1 VIPAFG
7 VVVAWSV
14 LDLLFNVRYP
24 GPQPTLWYLLPSVDA
39 TVLLAAVAVLASR
52 GRRLP
57 RTLVTA
63 LAVVVVFVRV
73 FRIADGLVLRY
84 FNRPI
89 ELGLDLPTSG
99 EMVRLLRSTVSPPL
113 LALGIVGVLGF
124 LAGCGTLAAWSLR
137 TAERS
142 FVSPRH
148 RMMFAG
154 AAAIALAASPLAPS
168 DRGRGL
174 RWGLFGASAVPRL
187 LDETRRLWQLDGY
200 RRAEIARVRAASDR
214 LRAGRHGL
222 EKLGRANVLLFFIES
237 YGATV
242 LDRPDLARLIAPVYQ
257 STGAALADHGFFVAS
272 SLIGSPT
279 YAGRSWL
286 AHETIATG
294 VRVADRVTD
303 AVVQEQRPVTM
314 ARLFRDAGYRTLL
327 VHPANTH
334 PELPRW
340 PYDFERVYAA
350 WDFDYRGPSF
360 GFASMPDQYVV
371 DFMHRREVASSPSGL
386 FVEYALISSHAPWN
400 ELPAFVEDWSALGD
414 GRLFATRPTIRFPV
428 GWTNLADGSVGY
440 LRSIAYDL
448 RVLEEYV
455 TRFVAGDTL
464 VVILGD
470 HQPVAEVTAGS
481 PSAAVPIHVI
491 SRNSAHIDAFVARG
505 YARGMRPPPVAA
517 PPGMETFLPA
527 LLADFSR

>member
-7 VVVAWSV
+7 VVAAWTV

-24 GPQPTLWYLLPSVDA
+24 DLQPPYWYLLPSIDA
-39 TVLLAAVAVLASR
+39 TVMLAVVALLASR
-52 GRRLP
+52 GRKLP
-57 RTLVTA
+57 RSAVIA
-63 LAVVVVFVRV
+63 LALAVVFVRV
-73 FRIADGLVLRY
+73 FRIADGLVVRY

-113 LALGIVGVLGF
+113 LALGIAGALGF
-124 LAGCGTLAAWSLR
+124 LAGCGALAAWSVR
-137 TAERS
+137 VAERS
-142 FVSPRH
+142 FASSRH
-148 RMMFAG
+148 RMVFAG
-154 AAAIALAASPLAPS
+154 LVAIAVACSAVAPS

-174 RWGLFGASAVPRL
+174 RWGAFGPSAVPRL
-187 LDETRRLWQLDGY
+187 VDETRRLWRLDAY
-200 RRAEIARVRAASDR
+200 RRGEIARVRANSDR
-214 LRAGRHGL
+214 IRRTPHGL

-242 LDRPDLARLIAPVYQ
+242 LDRPEHERLIAPVYQ
-257 STGAALADHGFFVAS
+257 ATGAALADHGFFVAS

-294 VRVADRVTD
+294 VRTADRVTD
-303 AVVQEQRPVTM
+303 AVVQELRPSTM
-314 ARLFRDAGYRTLL
+314 ARLFRDAGYRTVL

-340 PYDFERVYAA
+340 PYDFQRVYAA

-371 DFMHRREVASSPSGL
+371 DFMHRREVATSPSGL

-400 ELPAFVEDWSALGD
+400 QLPAFVEDWSALGD
-414 GRLFATRPTIRFPV
+414 GSLFASQPTIRFPV
-428 GWTNLADGSVGY
+428 GWTNLGAGGEAY

-464 VVILGD
+464 VIILGD
-470 HQPVAEVTAGS
+470 HQPVAEVTHASLS
-481 PSAAVPIHVI
+481 PAVPIHVM
-491 SRNSAHIDAFVARG
+491 SRNRAHVDAFIARG
-505 YARGMRPPPVAA
+505 YAHGMRPRASAA

>member
-1 VIPAFG
+1 VIPALG
-7 VVVAWSV
+7 VVVAWTV

-24 GPQPTLWYLLPSVDA
+24 DLPPPCWYLLPSIDA
-39 TVLLAAVAVLASR
+39 TVLLAALAFLVSR

-57 RTLVTA
+57 RSALVA
-63 LAVVVVFVRV
+63 LALAIVVVRV
-73 FRIADGLVLRY
+73 FRIADGLVVRY

-113 LALGIVGVLGF
+113 LVLGIAGALGF
-124 LAGCGTLAAWSLR
+124 LAGCGALAIWSLR

-142 FVSPRH
+142 FASPRP
-148 RMMFAG
+148 RRIFAG
-154 AAAIALAASPLAPS
+154 VVAIAVVASALAPS
-168 DRGRGL
+168 DRGRAPRRGA
-174 RWGLFGASAVPRL
+174 FGPSVVPRL
-187 LDETRRLWQLDGY
+187 VDESRRLWSLDAY
-200 RRAEIARVRAASDR
+200 RRDELARVRTISDQ
-214 LRAGRHGL
+214 LRRGPHGL
-222 EKLGRANVLLFFIES
+222 EKLARANVLLFFIES

-242 LDRPDLARLIAPVYQ
+242 LDRPELARLIDPVYQ
-257 STGAALADHGFFVAS
+257 ETGAALTDRGFFVAS
-272 SLIGSPT
+272 SLIASPT

-294 VRVADRVTD
+294 VRTADRVAD
-303 AVVQEQRPVTM
+303 GVVQELRPTTM
-314 ARLFRDAGYRTLL
+314 ARLFGDAGYRTLL

-340 PYDFERVYAA
+340 PYDFQRVYAA

-371 DFMHRREVASSPSGL
+371 DFIHRREVASSPSGL

-400 ELPAFVEDWSALGD
+400 QLPAFVEDWSALRD
-414 GRLFATRPTIRFPV
+414 GSLFASLPAVRFPV
-428 GWTNLADGSVGY
+428 GWTNLATGGEAY
-440 LRSIAYDL
+440 LASIAYDL
-448 RVLEEYV
+448 RVLEGYV

-464 VVILGD
+464 VIVLGD
-470 HQPVAEVTAGS
+470 HQPVAEVTRGS
-481 PSAAVPIHVI
+481 PSPAVPIHVM
-491 SRNSAHIDAFVARG
+491 SRNRAHIDAFLARG
-505 YARGMRPPPVAA
+505 YVRGMRPLPIAA
-517 PPGMETFLPA
+517 PPGMESFLAA